1 MRETLTNSKR
11 IRAGLE
17 IANIFN
23 ELLSFEYPTFVD
35 DSESILQLPK
45 IKIQMIVCRV
55 VEINCIRI
63 S

>member
-1 MRETLTNSKR
+1 MLLLSNSKR
-11 IRAGLE
+11 IRVGLE
-17 IANIFN
+17 IANMFN

-45 IKIQMIVCRV
+45 IKTQMIVCKV
-55 VEINCIRI
+55 VDINCIRI